1 MRTINV
7 EVVDW
12 NQSRRAT
19 LPEVPCDITVG
30 ELLASLADAMA
41 LSEDTRH
48 YLIHDGQR
56 LNNHQTLED
65 LDIDDGAE
73 MTVAPEVV
81 AG

>member
-1 MRTINV
+1 MRTIEL

-19 LPEVPCDITVG
+19 IPEVPSDITVG
-30 ELLASLADAMA
+30 ELLANLSEAMT

-56 LNNHQTLED
+56 LNNHQTLEEIGVD
-65 LDIDDGAE
+65 EAAE
-73 MTVAPEVV
+73 MTIAPEVV